1 MSVTGAPWL
10 PRSIPDRSRLVELP
24 GGRVFVVDVGPDP
37 AANLEE
43 PPLLLV
49 HGLLTTHYVFD
60 RLIPRLA
67 TGRRILAVD
76 LPGAGDS
83 DRPPPRHAEDY
94 SPEDLSTRLFALLD
108 FLEVQVVDLFGH
120 DYGGNIAFVMATT
133 TPDRVR
139 RLMLC
144 APLLLHPRVP
154 YEGPLAIAANLG
166 AEVFRR
172 TVRRADLQRV
182 LAQAACSPELADES
196 ELHVFWDRL
205 GRDGGRE
212 ATHAM
217 LTQLSGVVRMRER
230 FAELRTPTLLVWG
243 DRDRIVGPEQ
253 GARLAELLPGPPDL
267 VLIEGSGHNP
277 ARERPEILAR
287 HIEDHCARGR
297 SDLLGPSAV
306 CHSAESTSSASSSE
320 R

>member
-24 GGRVFVVDVGPDP
+24 RGRVFVVDVGPDP
-37 AANLEE
+37 ATAGAE

-49 HGLLTTHYVFD
+49 HGLLTTHFVFD

-67 TGRRILAVD
+67 GRRRILAVD

-83 DRPPPRHAEDY
+83 DRPAPTHADDY
-94 SPEDLSTRLFALLD
+94 SPEDLAGRLFALLD
-108 FLEVQVVDLFGH
+108 HLDVQVVDAYGH
-120 DYGGNIAFVMATT
+120 DYGGNVAFVMAAEA
-133 TPDRVR
+133 PERVR
-139 RLMLC
+139 RSILC

-154 YEGPLAIAANLG
+154 FEGPLALAASLG
-166 AEVFRR
+166 PEVFRR

-205 GRDGGRE
+205 GRAGGRE

-217 LTQLSGVVRMRER
+217 LTHLSGVVRMRER

-243 DRDRIVGPEQ
+243 DRDRIVPPEQ
-253 GARLAELLPGPPDL
+253 GARLAELLPGPPEL
-267 VLIEGSGHNP
+267 VLVEGSGHNP

-287 HIEDHCARGR
+287 RIEEHCA
-297 SDLLGPSAV
+297 
-306 CHSAESTSSASSSE
+306 
-320 R
+320 